1 MITPRTEPRGT
12 EEHAPIHP
20 IPPPRRSTKRAATHV
35 TVMATVILGLA
46 LIILGLTWFATAGS
60 TDTAAGT
67 DTTETLSATTPGTT
81 PAVAGLTDVSD
92 IATDVVDSV
101 VTVEVMGRFRGR
113 EEVVGSGSG
122 VIIDSDGTIITNA
135 HVVEGA
141 TGLNVVLGDGTT
153 HTATVLG
160 IDTTHDV
167 AVIDI
172 ETNDL
177 APIALGS
184 TNGLLVGH
192 PVIAVGSPLGLEGG
206 PSVSTGIVSALDR
219 TLSDADVTL
228 SGIIQTDAA
237 ITEGSSGGAL
247 LDSQGHLIGITT
259 AVGVSRVGIE
269 GIGFAIPVETIT
281 EVVSEL
287 TGG

>member
-1 MITPRTEPRGT
+1 MITPRTESQGT
-12 EEHAPIHP
+12 EEDASIHP
-20 IPPPRRSTKRAATHV
+20 IQPPRRSPKRVASLA
-35 TVMATVILGLA
+35 TVMATVVLGLA
-46 LIILGLTWFATAGS
+46 LITWGLTWFATARS
-60 TDTAAGT
+60 TDTPAGI
-67 DTTETLSATTPGTT
+67 DTIETLSATPPTA
-81 PAVAGLTDVSD
+81 AVAGLTDVSH
-92 IATDVVDSV
+92 IAADVVDSV

-113 EEVVGSGSG
+113 EAVVGSGSG
-122 VIIDSDGTIITNA
+122 VVIDSDGTIVTNA

-167 AVIDI
+167 AVIDA

-177 APIALGS
+177 APIAVGS